1 MKLGDKI
8 ARLRILE
15 GTARGLGRE
24 MTQTEVSN
32 AIRDELGGR
41 ISQSYLSQIENG
53 ARLHL
58 TSGTRQTL
66 ARFFKVHPGYLVD
79 DLEEPHL
86 PIRPRR
92 DIDEKLDLWL
102 IDGAEEFRHDGDLNR
117 ALLDIAKH
125 ERSRDCLILLAALVR
140 IVQAMSRREHPL
152 QPIELVGTVG
162 KLTIPIREGG
172 TGEVVYVVDGKRRC
186 SGARSDETQRPIPR
200 GTEVVITRYDKG
212 IAYVCE

>member
-8 ARLRILE
+8 ARLRVLE
-15 GTARGLGRE
+15 GAARGLGRE

-32 AIRDELGGR
+32 AVRDELGGR

-86 PIRPRR
+86 SIRPRR
-92 DIDEKLDLWL
+92 DIDERLDLWL
-102 IDGAEEFRHDGDLNR
+102 IDGAEGFRNDPELSR
-117 ALLDIAKH
+117 ALLAIAKH
-125 ERSRDCLILLAALVR
+125 EHSRDCLLLLAAMVENKVLIDRLIERLSPAPQPRRRRR
-140 IVQAMSRREHPL
+140 I
-152 QPIELVGTVG
+152 
-162 KLTIPIREGG
+162 
-172 TGEVVYVVDGKRRC
+172 
-186 SGARSDETQRPIPR
+186 
-200 GTEVVITRYDKG
+200 TER
-212 IAYVCE
+212 